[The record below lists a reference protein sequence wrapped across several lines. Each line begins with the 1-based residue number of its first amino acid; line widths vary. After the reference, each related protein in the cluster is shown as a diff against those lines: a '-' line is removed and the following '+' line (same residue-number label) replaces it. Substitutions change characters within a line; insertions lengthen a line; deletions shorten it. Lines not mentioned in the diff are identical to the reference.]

1 MSLWTIRCAIRWL
14 QGWRP
19 ADKEPDGQ
27 MRLVWADGATMPAL
41 AYKDRG
47 TWWIDEEVYVPNVRW
62 VQRLPN
68 CPYC

>member
-47 TWWIDEEVYVPNVRW
+47 T
-62 VQRLPN
+62 
-68 CPYC
+68 